1 MPIWLCRPEMWTI
14 QHTCI
19 YQNKKLRPDKVQCKK
34 IKAPMHKNDY
44 SPSMSIKVQNFT
56 DGWKLGILI
65 FARAKRLAQ
74 NENRI
79 RTKTQTKPYQK

>member
-1 MPIWLCRPEMWTI
+1 
-14 QHTCI
+14 
-19 YQNKKLRPDKVQCKK
+19 
-34 IKAPMHKNDY
+34 MHKNDY